1 MESPFEI
8 SSEAF
13 DRALAAFDEITTKNP
28 DDYLLGDYD
37 DEWEDDGQPTE
48 WEEWQD
54 VHGGDDGFEQW
65 EVDY

>member
-13 DRALAAFDEITTKNP
+13 DRALAAFDEITH
-28 DDYLLGDYD
+28 
-37 DEWEDDGQPTE
+37 DEWDDDGQPTE

-54 VHGGDDGFEQW
+54 VYGGDDGFEQW
-65 EVDY
+65 EMSYEDY